1 MVQNWE
7 KMCIVVGQNVVI
19 ESGAEIGGNAKIFP
33 NVSQMYI

>member
-7 KMCIVVGQNVVI
+7 KMRIVGQNVVI